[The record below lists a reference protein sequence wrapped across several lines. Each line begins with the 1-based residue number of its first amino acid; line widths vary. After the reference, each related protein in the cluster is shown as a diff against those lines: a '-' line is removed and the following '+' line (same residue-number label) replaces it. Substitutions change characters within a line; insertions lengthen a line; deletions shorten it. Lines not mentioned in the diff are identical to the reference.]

1 MINIQSADSAI
12 DLDEESEIPGPPLI
26 APMNDDKIR
35 RPADNLSSFMVDM
48 SSVVNNESIVIM
60 LNNDSMAQRSIYDKE
75 LDALGGASGG

>member
-26 APMNDDKIR
+26 APLNDDKIR

-48 SSVVNNESIVIM
+48 SSMVNNESIVVM